1 GGTAAEIA
9 AAEAE
14 VVRGRNPARPF
25 VLAAQPATV
34 DPTRAPA
41 GKAVLWGYCH
51 VPNGSTEDRTD
62 AIEAQIE
69 RFAPGFRDLI
79 LARAVRSP
87 HDLAADNPNHPGGDI
102 TGGSLAGLG
111 LIARPR
117 LTPHPYA
124 TGNPGIW
131 LCSASTPPGAG
142 VHGMCGWNAAQ
153 AVLAGTPA

>member
-1 GGTAAEIA
+1 
-9 AAEAE
+9 AE